1 MTTRYQVKELVANA
15 IPMPW
20 TTLVGKQI
28 ADIAEQVPVAIV
40 MMDGGTYSGNMQR
53 RDLAEVTLSI
63 VFIYDCEDEQTEND
77 IDKAVNAV
85 LDSPELRKE
94 AISLMHTQFSYDM
107 ESFAP
112 HMSYMAQFTMV
123 YRVSYQ

>member
-15 IPMPW
+15 IPHPW

-28 ADIAEQVPVAIV
+28 TDIAEQVPVAIV
-40 MMDGGTYSGNMQR
+40 LMEGGSYSGNMQR
-53 RDLAEVTLSI
+53 KDLADVVISL
-63 VFIYDCEDEQTEND
+63 VFIYDCEDEQTESD

-107 ESFAP
+107 ENFAP
-112 HMSYMAQFTMV
+112 HMSYTAQISMI
-123 YRVSYQ
+123 YRVSY